1 MSRPI
6 DRAVDIVAFC
16 VIAAACAA
24 GLVWG
29 RGSAY
34 IVGLVI
40 LGLSVE
46 SWYVVQFI
54 RARRRASGKPARSS
68 DDGIR

>member
-16 VIAAACAA
+16 VIGVACAA
-24 GLVWG
+24 GLIWG

-54 RARRRASGKPARSS
+54 RARRRTSGGPARHG
-68 DDGIR
+68 DDAIR